1 MSETLDKTQKT
12 FQGLGVTRPEQ
23 VLQLFSEL
31 RSLFDASALAA
42 ASTKNVGRLPELQS
56 AWNNDSSG
64 VIRRIHANWVTLA
77 PPNLR
82 GTTERA
88 MKHLSAHV
96 GVGVKAV
103 QTLQQLGVHDNSQV
117 VSLFSLLRDTFDQ
130 DIQLDIDEIDVEIT
144 RINWLGRK
152 TGILA
157 WARDHWM
164 KSAPDELRREVG
176 RCFNEIKAHIEQA
189 INDKRASARPA
200 ILAAPLYQDQSEY
213 RPAIRPTYAQTSGNV
228 LVDVSN
234 EQAILPPDP
243 TLIPEDLS
251 LPGVIRPIGSH
262 HLIRQVFQEIENIFV
277 SIGFSVVEGPE
288 IETPYYNFEALNIPE
303 FHPVRDDMDTFYLE
317 LPKGAPTPLL
327 LRTHTSPMQIRTMEK
342 QKPPVRVI
350 VPGKVYRRDNPDA
363 THSFAFHQIEGLAVD
378 SDITF
383 CDFTGTIEY
392 FVKQFFGP
400 SVKTRFRPS
409 YFPFTEPSVEF
420 DVSCPFC
427 GGTGTAAGGGTCS
440 KCKGAAWIELFGAGM
455 VDPAVYGFVNYDAK
469 KVSGFAFGIG
479 IDRLAMLKYGIDDIQ
494 VFFQNDVRFLRQ
506 FP

>member
-1 MSETLDKTQKT
+1 MAVGPEKTLAE
-12 FQGLGVTRPEQ
+12 QGVRSAEGVAR
-23 VLQLFSEL
+23 VFVEL
-31 RSLFDASALAA
+31 RTQASEAA
-42 ASTKNVGRLPELQS
+42 AAV
-56 AWNNDSSG
+56 
-64 VIRRIHANWVTLA
+64 
-77 PPNLR
+77 
-82 GTTERA
+82 TTE
-88 MKHLSAHV
+88 K
-96 GVGVKAV
+96 
-103 QTLQQLGVHDNSQV
+103 QWEE
-117 VSLFSLLRDTFDQ
+117 LR
-130 DIQLDIDEIDVEIT
+130 
-144 RINWLGRK
+144 NHWLGRK
-152 TGILA
+152 SGVVTQITDNWLKPAAANLKRAVGQEFNSF
-157 WARDHWM
+157 
-164 KSAPDELRREVG
+164 KSYLEDV
-176 RCFNEIKAHIEQA
+176 IEQRRLA
-189 INDKRASARPA
+189 IEAGAEESA
-200 ILAAPLYQDQSEY
+200 LARE
-213 RPAIRPTYAQTSGNV
+213 R
-228 LVDVSN
+228 VD
-234 EQAILPPDP
+234 I
-243 TLIPEDLS
+243 S
-251 LPGVIRPIGSH
+251 LRGVHRPIGSH
-262 HLIRQVFQEIENIFV
+262 HLIRQVFQEIEDIFI

-303 FHPVRDDMDTFYLE
+303 FHPVRDDMDTFYLQ
-317 LPKGAPTPLL
+317 LPKGTPTPLL

-363 THSFAFHQIEGLAVD
+363 THSFMFHQVEGLAVD
-378 SDITF
+378 TDITF

-427 GGTGTAAGGGTCS
+427 GGTGTAANGGTCS
-440 KCKGAAWIELFGAGM
+440 KCKGAGWIELFGAGM

>member
-1 MSETLDKTQKT
+1 MPTDIGLDKTLAT
-12 FQGLGVTRPEQ
+12 LGVAQLAQ
-23 VLQLFSEL
+23 VAPLFAAV
-31 RSLFDASALAA
+31 RARFDTESSA
-42 ASTKNVGRLPELQS
+42 VHDES
-56 AWNNDSSG
+56 AW
-64 VIRRIHANWVTLA
+64 
-77 PPNLR
+77 
-82 GTTERA
+82 
-88 MKHLSAHV
+88 K
-96 GVGVKAV
+96 
-103 QTLQQLGVHDNSQV
+103 Q
-117 VSLFSLLRDTFDQ
+117 FRDA
-130 DIQLDIDEIDVEIT
+130 
-144 RINWLGRK
+144 WLGRK
-152 TGILA
+152 SGVLTQITDNWLKPATPELKRVVGQQLN
-157 WARDHWM
+157 
-164 KSAPDELRREVG
+164 ELR
-176 RCFNEIKAHIEQA
+176 AHVELQIEARRLA
-189 INDKRASARPA
+189 IESGAEEAA
-200 ILAAPLYQDQSEY
+200 LAKE
-213 RPAIRPTYAQTSGNV
+213 RV
-228 LVDVSN
+228 
-234 EQAILPPDP
+234 
-243 TLIPEDLS
+243 DLS

-262 HLIRQVFQEIENIFV
+262 HLIRQVFQEIEDIFL

-303 FHPVRDDMDTFYLE
+303 FHPVRDDMDTFYID

-363 THSFAFHQIEGLAVD
+363 THSFMFHQVEGLAVD
-378 SDITF
+378 TDITF
-383 CDFTGTIEY
+383 CDFTGAIEY

-427 GGTGTAAGGGTCS
+427 GGTGVSNGSTCS

>member
-1 MSETLDKTQKT
+1 MPTSDLGLDKTLAA
-12 FQGLGVTRPEQ
+12 LGISEAAQ
-23 VLQLFSEL
+23 VVAPFADV
-31 RSLFDASALAA
+31 RARFDAESDA
-42 ASTKNVGRLPELQS
+42 
-56 AWNNDSSG
+56 
-64 VIRRIHANWVTLA
+64 
-77 PPNLR
+77 
-82 GTTERA
+82 
-88 MKHLSAHV
+88 
-96 GVGVKAV
+96 
-103 QTLQQLGVHDNSQV
+103 VHDESSWKQ
-117 VSLFSLLRDTFDQ
+117 FRDA
-130 DIQLDIDEIDVEIT
+130 
-144 RINWLGRK
+144 WLGRK
-152 TGILA
+152 SGVLTLVTDNWLKPATPELKRAVGQQLN
-157 WARDHWM
+157 
-164 KSAPDELRREVG
+164 ELR
-176 RCFNEIKAHIEQA
+176 AHVESQIEARRLA
-189 INDKRASARPA
+189 I
-200 ILAAPLYQDQSEY
+200 E
-213 RPAIRPTYAQTSGNV
+213 SGAEETALTRDRV
-228 LVDVSN
+228 
-234 EQAILPPDP
+234 
-243 TLIPEDLS
+243 DLS
-251 LPGVIRPIGSH
+251 LPGVLRPIGSH
-262 HLIRQVFQEIENIFV
+262 HLIRQVFQEIEDIFF

-303 FHPVRDDMDTFYLE
+303 FHPVRDDMDTFYID

-342 QKPPVRVI
+342 RKPPVRVI

-427 GGTGTAAGGGTCS
+427 GGTGSSNGATCS